1 MTTVREG
8 VEQAVLMSIG
18 AAALTRERAEA
29 AVAELVRK
37 GQLGS
42 EEGAAVVERLLA
54 RVRGEAASASG
65 LVGRVEG
72 GLQGLLREL
81 GVVARSELEE
91 VQLRLMELEHR
102 IKLLER
108 GAAEP
113 AAATDDATPPTDE
126 GTPN

>member
-8 VEQAVLMSIG
+8 MEQAVLLSIG

-29 AVAELVRK
+29 AAAELVRK
-37 GQLGS
+37 GQMGS

-54 RVRGEAASASG
+54 RVRGEGASASG
-65 LVGRVEG
+65 LLGRVEG
-72 GLQGLLREL
+72 GVQGLLKEL

-108 GAAEP
+108 PAAEG
-113 AAATDDATPPTDE
+113 TDTTR
-126 GTPN
+126 

>member
-1 MTTVREG
+1 VTTVREG
-8 VEQAVLMSIG
+8 VEQAVLVSIG

-42 EEGAAVVERLLA
+42 EEGAAVVDRLLA
-54 RVRGEAASASG
+54 RVRGEAGSATG

-72 GLQGLLREL
+72 SVQGVLREL
-81 GVVARSELEE
+81 GIVARAELEE

-102 IKLLER
+102 LKLLER
-108 GAAEP
+108 ASAEQ
-113 AAATDDATPPTDE
+113 ADTAD
-126 GTPN
+126 